1 MKRLIK
7 FFYVDLKNFDLLLLN
22 AMIVAKLSTYL
33 LLVNLDFVIHA
44 EKHNPIFGLINLY
57 RDGPSD

>member
-1 MKRLIK
+1 MKQLIK

-22 AMIVAKLSTYL
+22 AMIVEKQSTCH

-44 EKHNPIFGLINLY
+44 ENHNLIFGLINSYL
-57 RDGPSD
+57 DGQND